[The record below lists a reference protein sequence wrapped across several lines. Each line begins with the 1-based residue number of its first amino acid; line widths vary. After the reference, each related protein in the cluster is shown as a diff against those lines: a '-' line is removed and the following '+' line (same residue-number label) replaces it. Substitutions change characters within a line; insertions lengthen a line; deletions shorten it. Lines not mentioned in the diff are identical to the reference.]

1 MTAKR
6 KIQILIDILMT
17 VMLSACGKQSGEA
30 LDGQTE
36 NFGKNGDTGGE

>member
-30 LDGQTE
+30 YLAME
-36 NFGKNGDTGGE
+36 